1 MKLLAGVMI
10 IGFLMLAVLAG
21 ISPFPM
27 ERKSAC
33 CTPDSSGRPTC
44 HMTMT
49 SQGGIHTCS
58 CKTAAASTAAST
70 PTSSCNGACGSL
82 MATVTQP
89 SSLLDRL
96 RRYAVS
102 GYRRITNRNLLEH
115 DSRRQIYDEIVA
127 SPGVDLRKLTD
138 STGMNESTLRYHLER
153 LYDGGKI
160 QTTTIGGVCHY
171 FENHGKYSAEEQVL
185 RSRMLTAASSRIL
198 MIIFR
203 QPGLT
208 RGELADLLGVA
219 GPTVTRS
226 VQNLTDDGLIRIE
239 REGRFTRYYP
249 EESVRGCFSRECIPS
264 FIHDTVAGD
273 PVYAK

>member
-1 MKLLAGVMI
+1 MKLLAGVMV
-10 IGFLMLAVLAG
+10 IGFLMLAMISG

-27 ERKSAC
+27 DRKSAC
-33 CTPDSSGRPTC
+33 CTSDASSGRPTC

-58 CKTAAASTAAST
+58 CKTTTASTAATT
-70 PTSSCNGACGSL
+70 PTSSCNGSCGSV
-82 MATVTQP
+82 MATVSQP
-89 SSLLDRL
+89 SSMLDRL

-102 GYRRITNRNLLEH
+102 GYRRITNKNLLEH
-115 DSRRQIYDEIVA
+115 DSRRQIYNEIVA
-127 SPGVDLRKLTD
+127 SPGVALRKLTD
-138 STGMNESTLRYHLER
+138 ITGMNESTLRYHLER
-153 LYDGGKI
+153 LYEGGKI

-171 FENHGKYSAEEQVL
+171 FENHGKYSPEEQIF

-198 MIIFR
+198 MIIFN

-226 VQNLTDDGLIRIE
+226 VQSLTEDGLIRIE
-239 REGRFTRYYP
+239 RDGRFTRYYP
-249 EESVRGCFSRECIPS
+249 EESVRGCFQKGMHSMIQ
-264 FIHDTVAGD
+264 T
-273 PVYAK
+273 

>member
-1 MKLLAGVMI
+1 MKLLAGVMV

-27 ERKSAC
+27 DRKSAC
-33 CTPDSSGRPTC
+33 CSPDNLSGRPTC
-44 HMTMT
+44 HMTMN

-58 CKTAAASTAAST
+58 CKTTTSTATT
-70 PTSSCNGACGSL
+70 PMSSCNRTCGSL
-82 MATVTQP
+82 MATVSQP

-96 RRYAVS
+96 RRYAVG

-127 SPGVDLRKLTD
+127 SPGVDLRKLTN

-160 QTTTIGGVCHY
+160 QTITIGGVCHY
-171 FENHGKYSAEEQVL
+171 FENHGKYSTKEQVL

-226 VQNLTDDGLIRIE
+226 VQSLTDDGLIRIE
-239 REGRFTRYYP
+239 RDGRFTRYYP
-249 EESVRGCFSRECIPS
+249 EESVRGCFQQGMHSM
-264 FIHDTVAGD
+264 IHT
-273 PVYAK
+273 

>member
-1 MKLLAGVMI
+1 MKFLAGVMV
-10 IGFLMLAVLAG
+10 IGFLMLAVLSG

-27 ERKSAC
+27 ERKNAC
-33 CTPDSSGRPTC
+33 CTPDNSSGRPTC

-49 SQGGIHTCS
+49 GQGIHTCS
-58 CKTAAASTAAST
+58 CKTTTASSATT
-70 PTSSCNGACGSL
+70 TQTNSCNGACGSL
-82 MATVTQP
+82 MATIAQP

-115 DSRRQIYDEIVA
+115 DSRRQIYEEIVA
-127 SPGVDLRKLTD
+127 SPGADIRKLTD
-138 STGMNESTLRYHLER
+138 ITGMNESTLRYHLER

-160 QTTTIGGVCHY
+160 QATTIGGVCHY
-171 FENHGKYSAEEQVL
+171 FENHGKYSTEEQVL
-185 RSRMLTAASSRIL
+185 RSRMLTTASSRIL
-198 MIIFR
+198 MIIFK

-226 VQNLTDDGLIRIE
+226 VQNLTEDGLIRIE
-239 REGRFTRYYP
+239 RDGRFTRYYP
-249 EESVRGCFSRECIPS
+249 EESVRGCFSREYFSS
-264 FIHDTVAGD
+264 FVDETTLGD
-273 PVYAK
+273 RVYAK